1 MRLTL
6 THRLRPDRERVFAE
20 PDVTHVQ
27 AEFDEVSR
35 MLERSHPKIAT
46 IPAATCSR
54 SAGSHQTLAADL
66 VHKPVIKVVNKE
78 INRRTDVSAC
88 SPLPNAAELLRLAG
102 AVLVEQH
109 EEWEATSPPPPL
121 RGLHAPTGRPA

>member
-6 THRLRPDRERVFAE
+6 THRLRPDRERVFAQ

-46 IPAATCSR
+46 IPAGTSSR
-54 SAGSHQTLAADL
+54 SAGSRQTLAADL

-78 INRRTDVSAC
+78 IKRRTDLVGVFPNSAD
-88 SPLPNAAELLRLAG
+88 LLRLAG
-102 AVLVEQH
+102 TVLVEQH
-109 EEWEATSPPPPL
+109 DEWEATSPPPPL
-121 RGLHAPTGRPA
+121 RGLHAPTGRPE